1 MYADDTTQ
9 DVSYKIIHIIE
20 NKDWMDKNKRKIF
33 FFKKTRN
40 WYRTKGI
47 NCRNLSKQNGSI
59 CY

>member
-33 FFKKTRN
+33 FLKKLVIGTEQRE
-40 WYRTKGI
+40 
-47 NCRNLSKQNGSI
+47 
-59 CY
+59 